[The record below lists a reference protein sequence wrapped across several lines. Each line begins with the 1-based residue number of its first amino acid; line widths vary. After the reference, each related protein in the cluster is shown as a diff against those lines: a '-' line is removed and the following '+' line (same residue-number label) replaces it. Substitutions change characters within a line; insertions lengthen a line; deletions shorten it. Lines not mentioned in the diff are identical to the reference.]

1 MKKKACLLIVL
12 TVSIFAIFAQIP
24 FPSRLTISPTVA
36 RQEIRY
42 DRHYV
47 NKATI
52 GPGLSVDYYYHLDEN
67 KALGGS
73 LAAGYYNYKDFHYYV
88 DTRLVGQ
95 FKFRAFNFDLGGEK
109 SLGLNL
115 LAGIGAGLAVRDDK
129 NWGVYG
135 VLKGGFS
142 VDFNTKSGIGG
153 SLGIDASLSFQND
166 ESVVA
171 QYSLSLG
178 LIVPLGGKK

>member
-1 MKKKACLLIVL
+1 MKKKALALLILAVISAA
-12 TVSIFAIFAQIP
+12 VFAIP
-24 FPSRLTISPTVA
+24 NPSRLTISPTVA

-52 GPGLSVDYYYHLDEN
+52 GPGLSLDYYYHLDDN

-109 SLGLNL
+109 SLAFNL
-115 LAGIGAGLAVRDDK
+115 FAGIGAGLAVRDDK

-142 VDFNTKSGIGG
+142 VDFNTRSGIGG
-153 SLGIDASLSFQND
+153 SLGIDASISFQND
-166 ESVVA
+166 ESAVA